1 MRQLFTFLALC
12 LAPFAA
18 LAQCNGD
25 HHVAVYNY
33 TFHPGEIT
41 IQAGESVSFTNY
53 GGWHNVNGI
62 TNSLTGEPFNN
73 PEDFELETNYG
84 WWLWGNCMGTVT
96 FDIPGVYHYDCSIGD
111 HASQGMVGTITVEG
125 DDPTTTVVDVIVNS
139 DVHNILEAAVLEAD
153 LAGALSGEGPF
164 TVFAPTDD
172 AFITLADALDAEP
185 SDLLELDALTDIL
198 LYHVLGAEV
207 LSTDLADGATA
218 TTLNGADVTVTI
230 NDDGIFINDAQVIV
244 ADIETDN
251 GVVHVIDAVLI
262 PPTEPEPYT
271 VVDVIVNSDVHNLL
285 EAAVGAAGL
294 VDALNGDGPFT
305 VFAPTDDAFLA
316 LAGALDATAED
327 LLNLDALSDILLY
340 HVVGA
345 QVLST
350 DLADGA
356 TATTLNGAD
365 VTVTINDD
373 GIFINDAQVTVADI
387 VTDNGVV
394 HVIDAVLIPPT
405 EPEPNSV
412 VDIIVN
418 SDVHTILE
426 AAVIEADLA
435 GALSGEGPFTVF
447 APTDDAFAALAFA
460 LGATAEDL
468 LALPELSDI
477 LLYHVVGAQVL
488 STDLAD
494 GATATTLNGEDVTV
508 TINDDGIFINDAQVI
523 VADIMADNGVVHVID
538 AVLLPPTEPEPFTV
552 VDVIVNSDVHT
563 LLEAAVGAAGL
574 VDALSGDGPFTV
586 FAPTDDAFLAL
597 AGALGAS
604 AEDLLALPELSD
616 ILLYHVIGAQVLS
629 TDLADGATA
638 TTLLGEDVTVTIND
652 DGIFIND
659 AQVTVADI
667 VTDNGVVHVID
678 AVLLVPDPY
687 TVVDV
692 IVDSDVHN
700 LLEAAVGAAGLVD
713 ALNGDGPFTVF
724 APTDDAF
731 VALADALGVTAEDLL
746 ALPELSDILLYH
758 VVGAQ
763 VLSTD
768 LADGATATTLNGAD
782 VTVEIDCAGDIFIN
796 DAQVIVADIQT
807 DNGVVHVIDA
817 VLLPPTPEN
826 DCADGDCCGEGTIWD
841 AELGQCVVEDAGC
854 EGDMDGDLIV
864 SVGDILTLLIFFGD
878 PCE

>member
-1 MRQLFTFLALC
+1 MNFSPRPLFVLLTYFTTKPMRQLLTFLALC

-18 LAQCNGD
+18 LAQCDGD

-33 TFHPGEIT
+33 TFHPAEIT
-41 IQAGESVSFTNY
+41 IDAGESVSFRNY
-53 GGWHNVNGI
+53 GGWHSINGE
-62 TNSLTGEPFNN
+62 TSYTGESLNN
-73 PEDFELETNYG
+73 PVPFSLDANYG

-96 FDIPGVYHYDCSIGD
+96 FDVPGVYTYECGVGD
-111 HASQGMVGTITVEG
+111 NAEDEGMIGTIIVEG
-125 DDPTTTVVDVIVNS
+125 DMPTTTVVDVIVNS
-139 DVHNILEAAVLEAD
+139 DVHNILEAAVIGAD
-153 LAGALSGEGPF
+153 LAGALS
-164 TVFAPTDD
+164 
-172 AFITLADALDAEP
+172 
-185 SDLLELDALTDIL
+185 
-198 LYHVLGAEV
+198 
-207 LSTDLADGATA
+207 
-218 TTLNGADVTVTI
+218 
-230 NDDGIFINDAQVIV
+230 
-244 ADIETDN
+244 
-251 GVVHVIDAVLI
+251 
-262 PPTEPEPYT
+262 
-271 VVDVIVNSDVHNLL
+271 
-285 EAAVGAAGL
+285 
-294 VDALNGDGPFT
+294 GDGPFT
-305 VFAPTDDAFLA
+305 VFAPTDDAFIA
-316 LAGALDATAED
+316 LAGALGAEPED
-327 LLNLDALSDILLY
+327 LLDLDGLSDILLY

-373 GIFINDAQVTVADI
+373 GIFINDAQV
-387 VTDNGVV
+387 
-394 HVIDAVLIPPT
+394 
-405 EPEPNSV
+405 
-412 VDIIVN
+412 
-418 SDVHTILE
+418 
-426 AAVIEADLA
+426 
-435 GALSGEGPFTVF
+435 
-447 APTDDAFAALAFA
+447 
-460 LGATAEDL
+460 
-468 LALPELSDI
+468 
-477 LLYHVVGAQVL
+477 
-488 STDLAD
+488 
-494 GATATTLNGEDVTV
+494 
-508 TINDDGIFINDAQVI
+508 I
-523 VADIMADNGVVHVID
+523 VADITTDNGVVHVID

-552 VDVIVNSDVHT
+552 VDVIVNSDVHN

-574 VDALSGDGPFTV
+574 VDALNGEGPFTV
-586 FAPTDDAFLAL
+586 FAPTDDAFIAL
-597 AGALGAS
+597 AGALGVS

-629 TDLADGATA
+629 TDLVDGATA

-659 AQVTVADI
+659 AQVIVADI
-667 VTDNGVVHVID
+667 ETDNGVVHVID
-678 AVLLVPDPY
+678 AVLLVPEPY

-692 IVDSDVHN
+692 IVNSDVHT

-713 ALNGDGPFTVF
+713 ALNGEGPFTVF

-731 VALADALGVTAEDLL
+731 IALAGALGVSAEDLL
-746 ALPELSDILLYH
+746 ALPELADILLYH

-768 LADGATATTLNGAD
+768 LSDGATATTLNGAD

-796 DAQVIVADIQT
+796 DAQVTVADIVT

-841 AELGQCVVEDAGC
+841 AELGQCVVEDVGC